1 MKASSRGGRGGSMN
15 WQNGVENPS
24 YGRGAG
30 NRVVPTTNRTT
41 CWGPRASPWRVRYC
55 RKALVPPLIERKHT
69 NKHQNSP
76 PLLPRRKI
84 SRRKSIGLFFQKPIF
99 PRKFGLIDGGE
110 EESTFSLLDAS
121 STLYKT
127 TARPK
132 GGRSA
137 RSIACRSASGRSVSR
152 TERESVRAEG
162 EPDPDGRPK
171 LGHEDTGTHARKETR
186 KTQQHQHQHQ
196 HLQQQAQEIWR
207 GITCSC
213 LCCSPRRAVTLR
225 LWERKRVVPVAR
237 PRLRH
242 PRRPSRPSRT
252 TICWCTPS

>member
-1 MKASSRGGRGGSMN
+1 MFPQPTEPPAGAPGLRL
-15 WQNGVENPS
+15 GVFATVKS
-24 YGRGAG
+24 
-30 NRVVPTTNRTT
+30 
-41 CWGPRASPWRVRYC
+41 PRS
-55 RKALVPPLIERKHT
+55 PLIERKHT

-84 SRRKSIGLFFQKPIF
+84 SRRKSIGLFFQKTIF

-152 TERESVRAEG
+152 TERERVRAEG

-186 KTQQHQHQHQ
+186 KTQQHQHQHPPW
-196 HLQQQAQEIWR
+196 HRKYEVPHALVYVVRR
-207 GITCSC
+207 GVRY
-213 LCCSPRRAVTLR
+213 PRLWKRAVGGT
-225 LWERKRVVPVAR
+225 
-237 PRLRH
+237 RLRH
-242 PRRPSRPSRT
+242 PPRPSRPSRT
-252 TICWCTPS
+252 LLRTS

>member
-99 PRKFGLIDGGE
+99 PRKLGLHRWRRGGE
-110 EESTFSLLDAS
+110 YIFPFRRVLY
-121 STLYKT
+121 TLQDNRTSK
-127 TARPK
+127 R
-132 GGRSA
+132 GRSA

-152 TERESVRAEG
+152 TERERVRAEG

-186 KTQQHQHQHQ
+186 KTQLNTNTNTFTSSKHRKYGGVLHA
-196 HLQQQAQEIWR
+196 LVYVVRR
-207 GITCSC
+207 G
-213 LCCSPRRAVTLR
+213 VR
-225 LWERKRVVPVAR
+225 L
-237 PRLRH
+237 L
-242 PRRPSRPSRT
+242 
-252 TICWCTPS
+252 